1 MTTMTDAQA
10 AEAIRA
16 HHDEMATELR
26 RRVAAVGRAV
36 RDGLSPTA
44 SREPVLE
51 YLDSEVLP
59 HAAAEERSLYPAGDA
74 GLLALLVRS
83 MRDEHDNLVGH
94 VDRLR
99 RASEAIEIV
108 GISSAILAL
117 FESHLHKENEL
128 LIPALVSDP
137 DVSLVTLLGGMHE
150 LLG

>member
-16 HHDEMATELR
+16 HHDEMASELR
-26 RRVAAVGRAV
+26 RRVAAVGSAV
-36 RDGLSPTA
+36 RDGHSLA
-44 SREPVLE
+44 DSRERVLE
-51 YLDSEVLP
+51 YLDNELLP
-59 HAAAEERSLYPAGDA
+59 HAAAEEKALYPAGDA

-83 MRDEHDNLVGH
+83 MRDEHVNLVNH

-99 RASEAIEIV
+99 GASEAVEVI

-117 FESHLHKENEL
+117 FESHLHKENEV
-128 LIPALVSDP
+128 LIPALVADP
-137 DVSLVTLLGGMHE
+137 DVSLGTLLGGMHE